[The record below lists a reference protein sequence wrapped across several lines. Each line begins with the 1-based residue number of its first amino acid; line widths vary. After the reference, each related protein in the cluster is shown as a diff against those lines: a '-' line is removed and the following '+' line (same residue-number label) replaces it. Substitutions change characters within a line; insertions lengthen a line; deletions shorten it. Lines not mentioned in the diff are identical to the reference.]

1 MLQFL
6 LDTDICIY
14 FTKKLFGLAERLRA
28 QGLDKCAISEITYAE
43 LLYGAANSQM
53 PLKNAEAV
61 ELFIVDLEVI
71 PISSAIPIF
80 AREKSRLRRIGKPL
94 EDFDLLIG
102 ATAINHDLTLVTNN
116 TRHFNRLQGIKLEDW
131 TK

>member
-14 FTKKLFGLAERLRA
+14 FTKKLFGLAERLRT

-102 ATAINHDLTLVTNN
+102 ATAIHHDLTLVTNN
-116 TRHFNRLQGIKLEDW
+116 MRHFNRLQGIKLEDW